1 MRIRHPLLA
10 KTAALLGA
18 WGLRL
23 WMGTLRFRY
32 YPLGEDVNP
41 HQKDLKN
48 RYIYAIWHEN
58 ILLPVHLYSRAKVWV
73 LISRHA
79 DGQLLTELGRHL
91 RLRLVRGSTSRG
103 GIRALREL
111 LRVGVR
117 AHLAI
122 TPDGPRGPRRQ
133 VQEGL
138 IYMASRAGLQIIPT
152 GFGYERPWRLRSWD
166 RFAIP
171 RPWCRAT
178 CVTGLPISVP
188 AGAGKQELLE
198 YQKLVNERLAQ
209 VTELAERWAET
220 GKLILS
226 LPAASPTRETAV
238 SYRRSRVAG

>member
-1 MRIRHPLLA
+1 
-10 KTAALLGA
+10 
-18 WGLRL
+18 
-23 WMGTLRFRY
+23 MGTLRFRY
-32 YPLGEDVNP
+32 YPLGNDVNP
-41 HQKDLKN
+41 HRMDLKN

-58 ILLPVHLYSRAKVWV
+58 ILLPVHLYSRAGVWV
-73 LISRHA
+73 LISQHA

-111 LRVGVR
+111 LRVGVG

-122 TPDGPRGPRRQ
+122 TPDGPRGPRRE

-152 GFGYERPWRLRSWD
+152 GFGYDRPWRLRSWD

-171 RPWCRAT
+171 RPWCLAT

-188 AGAGKQELLE
+188 AGASKQELLE
-198 YQKLVNERLAQ
+198 YRKLVNERLAQ

-238 SYRRSRVAG
+238 SYRLSRVAG